1 MSTLFIT
8 YQDVCDKIRE
18 RKEYSKL
25 EGLHKQKNFE
35 AAFNLIFKFKDYKM
49 AGILLN
55 NWNEAI
61 KEEIKFCNECDMIDD
76 EEAYQIKRISLKELT
91 TIANL
96 GRYCVTKLKM
106 KPHIAM
112 AFSLGLYYATFI
124 FEGTGMNL
132 TINEIYKIIP
142 ENKRTTN
149 GYKVFLKRFFMDGTS
164 KEVLKILSQTKVV

>member
-1 MSTLFIT
+1 
-8 YQDVCDKIRE
+8 
-18 RKEYSKL
+18 
-25 EGLHKQKNFE
+25 
-35 AAFNLIFKFKDYKM
+35 
-49 AGILLN
+49 
-55 NWNEAI
+55 
-61 KEEIKFCNECDMIDD
+61 
-76 EEAYQIKRISLKELT
+76 
-91 TIANL
+91 
-96 GRYCVTKLKM
+96 
-106 KPHIAM
+106 M